1 RNPARERNAVARII
15 AGVTSS
21 HVPAIGAAIDNH
33 RHSEPDWQRV
43 VGGLETSKEW
53 MAKAKPDVC
62 IIVYNDHASAFSVEM
77 IPTFALGTAA
87 EFPIPDEGW
96 GPRPRPGE

>member
-1 RNPARERNAVARII
+1 MPGRASSRRPSQNRARERNAVARII

-33 RHSEPDWQRV
+33 RTGETYWQR
-43 VGGLETSKEW
+43 GFDGSERSKEW
-53 MAKAKPDVC
+53 IEKDKPDVV
-62 IIVYNDHASAFSVEM
+62 IGVYNDHASAFSVEI

-87 EFPIPDEGW
+87 EFP
-96 GPRPRPGE
+96 